1 MVVKPN
7 EDSFGSVNNR
17 MWVSSQIWSKSGTHR
32 SIDPRRIQMYTT
44 IIVLLACKCI
54 LKLKYAI
61 LN

>member
-44 IIVLLACKCI
+44 NIIFIA
-54 LKLKYAI
+54 YT
-61 LN
+61 